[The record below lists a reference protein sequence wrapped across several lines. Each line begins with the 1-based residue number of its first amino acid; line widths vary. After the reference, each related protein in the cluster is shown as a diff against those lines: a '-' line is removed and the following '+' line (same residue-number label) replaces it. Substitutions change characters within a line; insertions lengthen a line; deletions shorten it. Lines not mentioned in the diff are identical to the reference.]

1 MRQFFKFMFAS
12 MLGFF
17 LCSLVVFFLFIGFLA
32 ALVASVDKKDVTKI
46 EANSILKVSLDHP
59 ITERTPNN
67 PLKSFDFGNFKSNF
81 QPGLNDI
88 VASID
93 KAATDANIKGIY
105 LNVNN
110 VAGGLASIEEIRNAL
125 LRFKSSKKFII
136 AYSEE
141 YSQNAY
147 YLCSVA
153 NQVYL
158 NKEGGI
164 DFRGYA
170 TQLMFF
176 KGALEK
182 LEIEPE
188 VIRHGKFKSAIEP
201 FINDKMSP
209 ENREQVKSFVDD
221 FWNHTRNGIASSRN
235 LTPEAVETIADSML
249 IEMPEDAV
257 KYGLVDKVVYE
268 DEVMAELKKQS
279 GNTDSKPSFVSL
291 AKYSQTLSSAYHKE
305 KIAVIYANGEI
316 ESGKGDDERIGSQ
329 TTAEDIQKARL
340 DVNVKAIVLR
350 VNSPGGSALAS
361 EVIWREM
368 DLARKVKPVVVSMGD
383 VAASGG
389 YYISCVADRI
399 VAQPNTVTGSIGVFG
414 LMFNAGKMLSNKLG
428 LTFDTYET
436 GPYGDMGTATRAL
449 TASERMKMQ
458 NSVERVYDTF
468 TKRVAE
474 GRNVKQTY
482 VDEIGQGRVWSGE
495 AALKNGLVDTLGGL
509 KDAVKIAASLA
520 KINEYKIYELPVQ
533 KDAFE
538 EILKDLSGDAQA
550 SFIKS
555 ELGDNAKYYKNLKS
569 ILGKQGVLT
578 RMTFNVV
585 VQ

>member
-1 MRQFFKFMFAS
+1 MFAS

-17 LCSLVVFFLFIGFLA
+17 LCSLAVFFLFIGFIA
-32 ALVASVDKKDVTKI
+32 ALVASVDKKDTTKI
-46 EANSILKVSLDHP
+46 ESNSILQIEFNQP

-67 PLKSFDFGNFKSNF
+67 PLKTFDFGSFTSNF

-88 VASID
+88 IASID
-93 KAATDANIKGIY
+93 KAATDSNIKGIY
-105 LNVNN
+105 LNVDN

-125 LRFKSSKKFII
+125 LRFKNSKKFII

-153 NQVYL
+153 NQIYV

-164 DFRGYA
+164 DLRGYA

-201 FINDKMSP
+201 FIMDKMSP

-221 FWNHTRNGIASSRN
+221 FWNHTRDGIAKARN
-235 LTPEAVETIADSML
+235 LTPEAVEAIADSML

-257 KYGLVDKVVYE
+257 KYGLADKVVYQ
-268 DEVMAELKKQS
+268 DEVMAELKRK
-279 GNTDSKPSFVSL
+279 TDSKESKPNFVSL
-291 AKYSQTLSSAYHKE
+291 TKYSKTLTNEYHKE
-305 KIAVIYANGEI
+305 KIAVVYANGEI
-316 ESGKGDDERIGSQ
+316 GSGKGDDDKIGSE
-329 TTAEDIQKARL
+329 TTAADIQKARL
-340 DVNVKAIVLR
+340 DSSVKAIVLR

-368 DLARKVKPVVVSMGD
+368 ELARKVKPVVVSMGD

-389 YYISCVADRI
+389 YYISCVADKI

-414 LMFNAGKMLSNKLG
+414 LLFNAQKMLNNKLG
-428 LTFDTYET
+428 LTFDTYKT
-436 GPYGDMGTATRAL
+436 GPYGDMGTASRSL
-449 TASERMKMQ
+449 TPSERMKMQ

-474 GRNVKQTY
+474 GRNVRQSY
-482 VDEIGQGRVWSGE
+482 VDSIGQGRVWSGV
-495 AALKNGLVDTLGGL
+495 AALQNGLVDTLGGL
-509 KDAVKIAASLA
+509 NDAIKIAANLA
-520 KINEYKIYELPVQ
+520 KISTYKIYELPVQ
-533 KDAFE
+533 KDALQ
-538 EILKDLSGDAQA
+538 EIMNDISGDAQA
-550 SFIKS
+550 SFIKN
-555 ELGDNAKYYKNLKS
+555 ELGDNAKYYKSLKS
-569 ILGKQGVLT
+569 IIGQQGVLT

-585 VQ
+585 VE